1 MMTRVPGNYPK
12 SSATMGHWIL
22 CKHQSNGGAVTPVL
36 LSIMRPSPWFSEAE
50 GSRHSTGMVD
60 GRTVFNYINAMS
72 DETPDPTDLADGAV
86 GYLDR
91 WAGQGNAA
99 RRRCPVSHSDHGEFW
114 A

>member
-1 MMTRVPGNYPK
+1 MAAAYDESV
-12 SSATMGHWIL
+12 
-22 CKHQSNGGAVTPVL
+22 GG
-36 LSIMRPSPWFSEAE
+36 
-50 GSRHSTGMVD
+50 RHSTGMVD
-60 GRTVFNYINAMS
+60 GLTVFNYIKHMS

-99 RRRCPVSHSDHGEFW
+99 YEDGAQYLISTLESFGLEVITQRFTYDSLMTGQQNPE